1 MGKTTLLDNTDT
13 VGSIIGERENKGLV
27 LVAVPTE
34 ELRWR
39 WSQGLGLRYDFR
51 EVADRHELDHFMATL
66 QPAVLLL
73 DLALCRPGGTAEIPA
88 IQRLSPST
96 KILAL
101 ANNPTEAEGIAA
113 LKAGARGYCRRDI
126 QHTILRKAVEMIQ
139 EGQMWM
145 ERTILPHLLEELT
158 SPEDSPE
165 EQRMQ
170 ASALAPNDP
179 LALLT
184 HRERE
189 VADLIASG
197 ASNREISA
205 QLHVTEATVK
215 AHLTNTFRKLGVADR
230 LQLGLYV
237 TRHLNGSPAFA

>member
-1 MGKTTLLDNTDT
+1 MGKTALPGDTDT
-13 VGSIIGERENKGLV
+13 VGTIIGERENKGVV

-39 WSQGLGLRYDFR
+39 WSQGLELRYDFR

-96 KILAL
+96 KILVL
-101 ANNPTEAEGIAA
+101 TGNPVEAEGVAA

-126 QHTILRKAVEMIQ
+126 SHTLLKKAVEMIQ

-145 ERTILPHLLEELT
+145 ERTILPRLLEELA
-158 SPEDSPE
+158 SPE

-170 ASALAPNDP
+170 ASALAPSGP

-215 AHLTNTFRKLGVADR
+215 AHLTATFRKLGVSDR

-237 TRHLNGSPAFA
+237 TRYLNGSPAIA